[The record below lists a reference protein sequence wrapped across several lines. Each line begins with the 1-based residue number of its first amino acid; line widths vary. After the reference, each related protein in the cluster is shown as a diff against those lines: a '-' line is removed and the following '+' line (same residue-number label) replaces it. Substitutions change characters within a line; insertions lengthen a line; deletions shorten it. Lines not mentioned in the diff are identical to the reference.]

1 MAGTDRAGRRLGL
14 SPSDDARTSRCSR
27 RVYDRTVLVLAVVL
41 LLANALFNVIVWPR
55 FYPRIAADPRARDA
69 DGRRTT
75 FYTVHVVLIALALV
89 LAAASAVTALVILL

>member
-1 MAGTDRAGRRLGL
+1 M
-14 SPSDDARTSRCSR
+14 
-27 RVYDRTVLVLAVVL
+27 LVLAVVL

-69 DGRRTT
+69 DARPTT

>member
-1 MAGTDRAGRRLGL
+1 M
-14 SPSDDARTSRCSR
+14 
-27 RVYDRTVLVLAVVL
+27 LVLAVVL

-69 DGRRTT
+69 DGRRTA

-89 LAAASAVTALVILL
+89 LAAASGITALVILL

>member
-1 MAGTDRAGRRLGL
+1 
-14 SPSDDARTSRCSR
+14 
-27 RVYDRTVLVLAVVL
+27 VLVLAVVL

-69 DGRRTT
+69 DGRRTA

-89 LAAASAVTALVILL
+89 LAAASGITALVILL

>member
-1 MAGTDRAGRRLGL
+1 M
-14 SPSDDARTSRCSR
+14 
-27 RVYDRTVLVLAVVL
+27 LVLAVVL

-55 FYPRIAADPRARDA
+55 FYPRIAADSRARDA
-69 DGRRTT
+69 DGRRTA

>member
-1 MAGTDRAGRRLGL
+1 M
-14 SPSDDARTSRCSR
+14 
-27 RVYDRTVLVLAVVL
+27 LVLAVVL

-69 DGRRTT
+69 EGRRTA

>member
-1 MAGTDRAGRRLGL
+1 MGHRM
-14 SPSDDARTSRCSR
+14 P
-27 RVYDRTVLVLAVVL
+27 
-41 LLANALFNVIVWPR
+41 NWPR
-55 FYPRIAADPRARDA
+55 GPKIRERPSRTAADPRARDA

>member
-1 MAGTDRAGRRLGL
+1 M
-14 SPSDDARTSRCSR
+14 
-27 RVYDRTVLVLAVVL
+27 LVLAVVL

-69 DGRRTT
+69 DGRRTA
-75 FYTVHVVLIALALV
+75 FYTVHVVLMALALV

>member
-1 MAGTDRAGRRLGL
+1 
-14 SPSDDARTSRCSR
+14 
-27 RVYDRTVLVLAVVL
+27 VLVLAVIL

-69 DGRRTT
+69 DGRRTA

-89 LAAASAVTALVILL
+89 LAAASGITALVILL

>member
-1 MAGTDRAGRRLGL
+1 
-14 SPSDDARTSRCSR
+14 
-27 RVYDRTVLVLAVVL
+27 VLVLAVVL

-69 DGRRTT
+69 EGRRTA

>member
-1 MAGTDRAGRRLGL
+1 
-14 SPSDDARTSRCSR
+14 
-27 RVYDRTVLVLAVVL
+27 VLVLAVVL

-69 DGRRTT
+69 DGRRTA

>member
-1 MAGTDRAGRRLGL
+1 
-14 SPSDDARTSRCSR
+14 
-27 RVYDRTVLVLAVVL
+27 VLVLAVVL

-69 DGRRTT
+69 DGRRTA
-75 FYTVHVVLIALALV
+75 FYTVHVVLMALALV